1 MGRRPPLLP
10 LSESNSAERINPPTP
25 PSFSVAA
32 RPSADQLSQGD
43 DTTLRVSMEG
53 SAISN
58 HTITEKENKEEF
70 QGLEENAKVAE
81 QLQEEAGRDIN
92 EHKVKAAEERVKRA
106 EEKVMEAEKELRKAE
121 DELKEA
127 DEALQ
132 EVDDETKAADK
143 ATTEAEED
151 VTAEEL
157 QKEEEEV
164 TAAEEHTEADT
175 KEAET
180 GLREEHTES
189 DTKEAETGLREE
201 VTEARSRET
210 EADMREEETEAG
222 VQEVVVET
230 REELQAEENKVK
242 AKESGDTE
250 EHLKEAK
257 EATNNREANLASRS
271 NSEAAA
277 EHDQDFSYSAMPPT
291 PPPRDP
297 ELYTDYVSPIL
308 HHLKVIILFLSIYR
322 RHKL

>member
-164 TAAEEHTEADT
+164 TEPSMLT
-175 KEAET
+175 
-180 GLREEHTES
+180 
-189 DTKEAETGLREE
+189 
-201 VTEARSRET
+201 RS
-210 EADMREEETEAG
+210 
-222 VQEVVVET
+222 VV
-230 REELQAEENKVK
+230 
-242 AKESGDTE
+242 S
-250 EHLKEAK
+250 
-257 EATNNREANLASRS
+257 
-271 NSEAAA
+271 
-277 EHDQDFSYSAMPPT
+277 
-291 PPPRDP
+291 
-297 ELYTDYVSPIL
+297 SP
-308 HHLKVIILFLSIYR
+308 
-322 RHKL
+322 